1 MSVNYSDL
9 RKELE
14 RAMIESG
21 GVAQPEPPAPA
32 EDLNGPWGDRS
43 PAPYRNDVDGR
54 TRILPGRRV
63 VEGAGEIASQPRV
76 PKIKG

>member
-1 MSVNYSDL
+1 MSINRREL
-9 RKELE
+9 ERELE

-21 GVAQPEPPAPA
+21 SVAQPEPNTPA
-32 EDLNGPWGDRS
+32 EDLNGPWGNREAAAD
-43 PAPYRNDVDGR
+43 RNDVDGR

-63 VEGAGEIASQPRV
+63 VEGVGEIASQPRV